1 VLIRP
6 RLRWSQYC
14 RRHNCV
20 GQLVDSPLALPN
32 SVRPWAF
39 PSYQSQTKIR
49 GSERPWNRV
58 GCKSAG
64 PDRYLRPPARRHRLA
79 GVWNSRDR
87 RKVILFS
94 GSAYGNTETTDR
106 LFKSKQRAVRNPA
119 PLQDRHSATDRASG
133 TRERPTSG
141 ESGDAEIWRS
151 TFDRRFGSRSPH
163 RSGED

>member
-49 GSERPWNRV
+49 GSERPWNCV

-94 GSAYGNTETTDR
+94 GSAMEIPKQLIDCLNQNNVQYEI
-106 LFKSKQRAVRNPA
+106 LHHSKTVTAQRIAQAEHVKG
-119 PLQDRHSATDRASG
+119 RHQAKVVMLK
-133 TRERPTSG
+133 
-141 ESGDAEIWRS
+141 SGDQHLIAVLAA
-151 TFDRRFGSRSPH
+151 
-163 RSGED
+163 